1 MAKRKS
7 KQIDEN
13 DFEALDKL
21 AHSITFEDT
30 RPLSPKMRREW
41 ELAKRTG
48 RGRPKKPQSAKAV
61 PTLITVEPTLLKKI
75 DAYAKKKGISRSQL
89 FADAVRR
96 QIGAAK

>member
-7 KQIDEN
+7 KHIDEN

-21 AHSITFEDT
+21 ARNIRFEDT

-41 ELAKRTG
+41 ELAKRAG

-61 PTLITVEPTLLKKI
+61 PTLITVEPSLLKKI
-75 DAYAKKKGISRSQL
+75 DAYTKKKGISRSRL
-89 FADAVRR
+89 FAQAVKARL
-96 QIGAAK
+96 GLPG